1 MKKKEMVSLQIPED
15 VLSKFDEV
23 QRQTGYT
30 SRSEALRSAILAFI
44 KSKGILKKEKGIKKA
59 VISVFYKVE
68 LDTLE
73 IISKIDNRFS
83 EIIKTYSEFA
93 IGKNIRVYIV
103 IGKSDR
109 LNDFYQAFN
118 VIRDIQTNFHF
129 I

>member
-1 MKKKEMVSLQIPED
+1 MKKE
-15 VLSKFDEV
+15 
-23 QRQTGYT
+23 R
-30 SRSEALRSAILAFI
+30 
-44 KSKGILKKEKGIKKA
+44 GIKKA

-68 LDTLE
+68 IDTLE

-93 IGKNIRVYIV
+93 VRKMIRVYII
-103 IGKSDR
+103 IGKIDR

-118 VIRDIQTNFHF
+118 VIRDIQTNIHF